1 MSNYPL
7 LNVFWT
13 MLEFFLWILWF
24 FLLFK
29 IITDLFRSHDLSGWA
44 KAGWIL
50 LVIVLPFLGVLLYVI
65 IRGRSMAERDR
76 DQARQADAAFK
87 QYVRQAAS
95 PPGGRGRGK
104 PRGRVD
110 PPRRPQ
116 GLRGAHRGRVPQSQG
131 QAARLTGRRTDRMAL

>member
-29 IITDLFRSHDLSGWA
+29 IITDLFRDHSLSGWA

-50 LVIVLPFLGVLLYVI
+50 LVIVLPYLGVLLYVI
-65 IRGRSMAERDR
+65 IRGRSMGERDR
-76 DQARQADAAFK
+76 EQAQQAEAAFQ
-87 QYVRQAAS
+87 QYVRQAAAA
-95 PPGGRGRGK
+95 PGSGGGT
-104 PRGRVD
+104 GSNHVD
-110 PPRRPQ
+110 E
-116 GLRGAHRGRVPQSQG
+116 L
-131 QAARLTGRRTDRMAL
+131 ARLADLKASGALTDEEFQKAKDKLLV

>member
-29 IITDLFRSHDLSGWA
+29 IITDLFRDHSLSGWA
-44 KAGWIL
+44 KAGWIV

-65 IRGRSMAERDR
+65 IRGRSMGERDR
-76 DQARQADAAFK
+76 EQAQQADAAFK
-87 QYVRQAAS
+87 QYVRQAAEA
-95 PPGGRGRGK
+95 PGAGGGT
-104 PRGRVD
+104 GTASSQVD
-110 PPRRPQ
+110 ELSR
-116 GLRGAHRGRVPQSQG
+116 LADLKTSGA
-131 QAARLTGRRTDRMAL
+131 LTEEEFQKAKDKLLA

>member
-29 IITDLFRSHDLSGWA
+29 IITDLFRDHSLSGWA

-50 LVIVLPFLGVLLYVI
+50 LVIVLPYLGVLLYVI
-65 IRGRSMAERDR
+65 IRGRSMGERDR
-76 DQARQADAAFK
+76 EQARQADEAVK
-87 QYVRQAAS
+87 QYIRQAAAT
-95 PPGGRGRGK
+95 PGAGTGTGT
-104 PRGRVD
+104 GSNHVD
-110 PPRRPQ
+110 E
-116 GLRGAHRGRVPQSQG
+116 L
-131 QAARLTGRRTDRMAL
+131 ARLADLRSSGALSDVEFQKAKDKLLA